1 MYLDLTFLSRRP
13 TMVIMEVPA
22 IDCASLRGL
31 LEADADAPG
40 CLVLDCR
47 SFLSFNASHI
57 AASTNVRFSTIV
69 RRRAR
74 GGLGLEHIVPNEDT
88 RSRLLS
94 GEYQSV
100 VLLDDH
106 SYDLSQAKKD
116 GTLMLAVAALCRDPC
131 GASVFILKGG
141 FDTFSKE
148 YPDMCTKPSPSSG
161 LSLPLSSSHPG
172 SADPSCSPC
181 NTPLYDQGGP
191 VEILPF
197 LYLGS
202 AYHASRKDMLDMLG
216 ITALINVSA
225 NCPNHFEDSFLYKS
239 IPVED
244 NHKADI
250 SSWFNEAIE
259 FIDSVRNNGGRVF
272 VHCQAG
278 ISRSATICLA
288 YLMRTN
294 RVKLDEA
301 FEFVKQRRSIIS
313 PNFSFM
319 GQLLQFESQVLA
331 SSTCSSEAGSPA
343 IGNGSSVFNFPVS
356 IPVHSSTSQLSFLH
370 SPITTSPSC

>member
-1 MYLDLTFLSRRP
+1 MYLDLSLVALCP
-13 TMVIMEVPA
+13 TMVIMEVPS
-22 IDCASLRGL
+22 IDCAALRAL
-31 LEADADAPG
+31 LDGDEPE

-47 SFLSFNASHI
+47 SFFSFSSSHI
-57 AASTNVRFSTIV
+57 PGSTNVRFSTIV

-88 RSRLLS
+88 RSGLLS
-94 GEYQSV
+94 GRFRTV
-100 VLLDDH
+100 VLLDERSLDIG
-106 SYDLSQAKKD
+106 QAKKD
-116 GTLMLAVAALCRDPC
+116 GTLMLAVTALCRNPC
-131 GASVFILKGG
+131 GANVVFLKGG
-141 FDTFSKE
+141 FDTFVSE
-148 YPDMCTKPSPSSG
+148 FPEMCTKPVSPQG
-161 LSLPLSSSHPG
+161 LSLPLS
-172 SADPSCSPC
+172 ASCQSDSTESGC
-181 NTPLYDQGGP
+181 NTCATPLYDQGGP

-225 NCPNHFEDSFLYKS
+225 NCPNHFEDHYQYKS

-259 FIDSVRNNGGRVF
+259 FIDSVRNKGGRVF

-343 IGNGSSVFNFPVS
+343 LSKSSTVFNFPVS
-356 IPVHSSTSQLSFLH
+356 IPVHAAASPLSFLH
-370 SPITTSPSC
+370 SPITPSPTC

>member
-1 MYLDLTFLSRRP
+1 MYLDLTFLSSRS
-13 TMVIMEVPA
+13 TMVIMEVPT
-22 IDCASLRGL
+22 IDCASLFSL
-31 LEADADAPG
+31 LEDVPD

-47 SFLSFNASHI
+47 SFLSFNSSHI
-57 AASTNVRFSTIV
+57 SGSTNVRFSTIV

-74 GGLGLEHIVPNEDT
+74 GGLGIEHIVPNEDT

-100 VLLDDH
+100 VLLDDR
-106 SYDLSQAKKD
+106 SSDLSQAKKD
-116 GTLMLAVAALCRDPC
+116 GTLMLAVTALCRQRC
-131 GASVFILKGG
+131 GATVFLLKGG
-141 FDTFSKE
+141 FDAFSTE
-148 YPDMCTKPSPSSG
+148 YPEMCTKPSLPQG
-161 LSLPLSSSHPG
+161 LSLPLSSNCPE
-172 SADPSCSPC
+172 SADPNCSPC

-259 FIDSVRNNGGRVF
+259 FIDSVRNKGGRVF

-343 IGNGSSVFNFPVS
+343 IGNSSTVFNFPVS
-356 IPVHSSTSQLSFLH
+356 IPVHPSAGQLSFLH